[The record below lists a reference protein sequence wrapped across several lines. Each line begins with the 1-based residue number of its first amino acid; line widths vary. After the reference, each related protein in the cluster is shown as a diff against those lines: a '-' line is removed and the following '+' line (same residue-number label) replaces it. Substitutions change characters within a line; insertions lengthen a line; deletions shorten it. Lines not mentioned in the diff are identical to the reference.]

1 MDNATNAVTSTTTA
15 ATNKRMVVTGASS
28 GIGYAIAKQ
37 LLAEGQDV
45 IGLSRSAPDLDHP
58 RFTWYA
64 ADLDDTAAIAGL
76 AQQLGAVDGLVH
88 AAGFMKTARLG
99 ELDEASGEAMWR
111 LHVAAASALANA
123 LVPAMRE
130 GGRIVLIGSRVSG
143 GAAGRSQ
150 YAAVKAAMVG
160 MARSWAI
167 ELAPRGI
174 TVNVVSPAAT
184 ATPMLS
190 DPKRTSSAPVMPPIG
205 RYVTGEEVASMVAYL
220 LGPQAGAITGQQ
232 IMICGGSSL

>member
-1 MDNATNAVTSTTTA
+1 MDNATNPTTGTPPD

-28 GIGYAIAKQ
+28 GIGYAITKQ
-37 LLAEGQDV
+37 LLAQGHNV
-45 IGLSRSAPDLDHP
+45 IGLSRSAPDLDHA
-58 RFTWYA
+58 RFTWCA

-76 AQQLGAVDGLVH
+76 AQTMGAVDGLVH
-88 AAGFMKTARLG
+88 AAGFMKTARIG

-111 LHVAAASALANA
+111 LHVAAASVLANV

-130 GGRIVLIGSRVSG
+130 GGRIVLIGSRVSA

-184 ATPMLS
+184 ATPMLT

-205 RYVTGEEVASMVAYL
+205 RYVTVEEVASMVAYL
-220 LGPQAGAITGQQ
+220 LGPLAGAITGQQ

>member
-1 MDNATNAVTSTTTA
+1 MMKSET
-15 ATNKRMVVTGASS
+15 KRFVVTGASS
-28 GIGYAIAKQ
+28 GIGYAIAAQ
-37 LLAEGQDV
+37 LLDDGHAV
-45 IGLSRSAPDLDHP
+45 IGMSRRAPDFSHE
-58 RFTWYA
+58 RFTHVA
-64 ADLDDTAAIAGL
+64 VDLGDIGAIAPI
-76 AQQLGAVDGLVH
+76 ARQLGAVDGIVH

-99 ELDEASGEAMWR
+99 ELDQASGDAMWHI
-111 LHVAAASALANA
+111 HVASAAALADA
-123 LVPAMRE
+123 LVPTMPD

-184 ATPMLS
+184 STPMLA
-190 DPKRTSSAPVMPPIG
+190 DPQRVSSAPVVPPIG
-205 RYVTGEEVASMVAYL
+205 RYITVEEVASMVAYL
-220 LGPQAGAITGQQ
+220 ASAKAGAITGQQ
-232 IMICGGSSL
+232 IMICGGSSLK

>member
-1 MDNATNAVTSTTTA
+1 MDNATNPTIDTLAG

-37 LLAEGQDV
+37 LLAEGHDV

-58 RFTWYA
+58 RFTWCT

-99 ELDEASGEAMWR
+99 ELDEAGGEAMWR

-130 GGRIVLIGSRVSG
+130 GARIVLIGSRVSA

-190 DPKRTSSAPVMPPIG
+190 DPQRTSSAPVMPPIG
-205 RYVTGEEVASMVAYL
+205 RYVSVEEVASMVAYL

>member
-1 MDNATNAVTSTTTA
+1 MDNATNPTTGTPPD

-28 GIGYAIAKQ
+28 GIGYAITKQ
-37 LLAEGQDV
+37 LLAQGHNV
-45 IGLSRSAPDLDHP
+45 IGLSRSAPDVDHA
-58 RFTWYA
+58 RFTWCA

-76 AQQLGAVDGLVH
+76 AQTMGAVDGLVH
-88 AAGFMKTARLG
+88 AAGFMKTARIG

-111 LHVAAASALANA
+111 LHVAAASVLANV

-130 GGRIVLIGSRVSG
+130 GGRIVLIGSRVSA

-184 ATPMLS
+184 ATPMLT

-205 RYVTGEEVASMVAYL
+205 RYVTVEEVASMVAYL

>member
-1 MDNATNAVTSTTTA
+1 MEMDNATNATNSPMA
-15 ATNKRMVVTGASS
+15 GATKKRMVVTGASS
-28 GIGYAIAKQ
+28 GIGFAIAKQ
-37 LLAEGQDV
+37 LLAEGHEV
-45 IGLSRSAPDLDHP
+45 IGLSRSAPDLDHA
-58 RFTWYA
+58 RFTWCA
-64 ADLDDTAAIAGL
+64 ADLGDTAAIAGL
-76 AQQLGAVDGLVH
+76 AQRMGAVDGLVH

-111 LHVAAASALANA
+111 LHVAAASALADA

-167 ELAPRGI
+167 EL
-174 TVNVVSPAAT
+174 VS
-184 ATPMLS
+184 
-190 DPKRTSSAPVMPPIG
+190 
-205 RYVTGEEVASMVAYL
+205 
-220 LGPQAGAITGQQ
+220 
-232 IMICGGSSL
+232 